1 MRTAATT
8 DTAIKTRKQNQED
21 PETSAIEARKQN
33 QEDPA
38 ASAIEARKQNQEDP
52 ATLPEPPHLL
62 LTHPV

>member
-38 ASAIEARKQNQEDP
+38 
-52 ATLPEPPHLL
+52 TLPEPPHLL